1 MLRFEVDAE
10 DLLRTRFAVSPIFEL
25 QSLIRVLALP
35 APGLPES
42 WLSRFRPA
50 FDQLREQPG
59 LAASLALK
67 TAKSGANFYAPPPRG
82 MAQTIE
88 QDLDAIRSW
97 PLGAAREEID
107 WYLARRR
114 VTAETRAFLYAG
126 DVLDRFAGFLEL
138 AWSALLAAEWP
149 QMRAVCERDVV
160 HRAAELGRSGWAAAL
175 AGLGPRVRWHDSGIE
190 LSAHTGPAGALG
202 GAGLLLV
209 PSVLIWP
216 GTAVFGDDPWPK
228 AVIYPAR
235 GVGALFEPAPPTV
248 PDALAALLG
257 RSRARLL
264 AALAE
269 PASTTQ
275 LAAVFGLATGAVGDH
290 LAVLHRAGLVS
301 RARSGRS
308 VLYAR
313 TVLGDQVLRGS
324 AGVR

>member
-1 MLRFEVDAE
+1 MRFEVGAE

-35 APGLPES
+35 APGLPET

-50 FDQLREQPG
+50 FDQLREHPG
-59 LAASLALK
+59 LAVTLALK

-82 MAQTIE
+82 MDQTIE
-88 QDLDAIRSW
+88 RDLAAIRAW
-97 PLGAAREEID
+97 PLAAAREEIA

-114 VTAETRAFLYAG
+114 VTATTKAFLYAEEL
-126 DVLDRFAGFLEL
+126 LDRLADFLEL
-138 AWSALLAAEWP
+138 AWSTLLAAEWP

-160 HRAAELGRSGWAAAL
+160 HRAAELGRAGWAAAL
-175 AGLGPRVRWHDSGIE
+175 AGLGPRVRWHDGGIE
-190 LSAHTGPAGALG
+190 LTAHHGPAGALG
-202 GAGLLLV
+202 GTGLLLV
-209 PSVLIWP
+209 PSMVIWP

-228 AVIYPAR
+228 AIIYPAR
-235 GVGALFEPAPPTV
+235 GVGALFEPAPAAV

-257 RSRARLL
+257 RSRAQLL

-275 LAAVFGLATGAVGDH
+275 LAAVLGLATGAVGDH
-290 LAVLHRAGLVS
+290 LAVLLRAGLVM

-308 VLYAR
+308 VLYSR
-313 TVLGDQVLRGS
+313 TVLGDQVMRGA
-324 AGVR
+324 AGL